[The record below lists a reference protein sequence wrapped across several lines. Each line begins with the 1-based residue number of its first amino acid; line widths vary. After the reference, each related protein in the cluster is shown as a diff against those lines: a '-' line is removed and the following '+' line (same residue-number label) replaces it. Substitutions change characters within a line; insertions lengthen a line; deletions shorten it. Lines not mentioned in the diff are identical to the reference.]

1 MVKKGYEEATIEGV
15 IYNDGRVDVALNLSH
30 VYKGNR
36 LEIREVREG
45 KKLWECFGRFS
56 YRFLVNSNLT
66 CSQVVDLQ
74 DILQLRFK
82 RVFRE
87 NDISPE
93 VIVSKYKGGREGF
106 KVNGWNVSKSEKETV
121 IWLSTDKAVG
131 VFKKAAEELI
141 TKGWVQ
147 ETC

>member
-1 MVKKGYEEATIEGV
+1 MFNKGYEEATIEGV
-15 IYNDGRVDVALNLSH
+15 IYNNGQVDVSLSFSH
-30 VYKGNR
+30 VYKGNK
-36 LEIREVREG
+36 LEIRED
-45 KKLWECFGRFS
+45 KKLWECRGKFS

-74 DILQLRFK
+74 DILQLRLKRAFK
-82 RVFRE
+82 E

-93 VIVSKYKGGREGF
+93 FIVNKYNNGREGF
-106 KVNGWNVSKSEKETV
+106 KENGWNVSKSEKETV

-131 VFKKAAEELI
+131 VFNKAAEEFI

-147 ETC
+147 KIC

>member
-1 MVKKGYEEATIEGV
+1 MVHKGYEEATIEGV
-15 IYNDGRVDVALNLSH
+15 IYNDGKVDVELNLSH

-36 LEIREVREG
+36 LEIRKIREG

-74 DILQLRFK
+74 DILQLRLK
-82 RVFRE
+82 RVFKE

-93 VIVSKYKGGREGF
+93 CIVDRYTNGREGF

-131 VFKKAAEELI
+131 VFKKAVEEFI

-147 ETC
+147 LDS

>member
-1 MVKKGYEEATIEGV
+1 MNLHKGYEEATIEGV
-15 IYNDGRVDVALNLSH
+15 IYNNGKVDVALNLSH

-36 LEIREVREG
+36 LEIRED
-45 KKLWECFGRFS
+45 KKLWECYGRFS

-74 DILQLRFK
+74 DILQLRLK
-82 RVFRE
+82 RVFIE

-93 VIVSKYKGGREGF
+93 FIVNKYRGGREGF
-106 KVNGWNVSKSEKETV
+106 KENGWSVSKSEKETV

-147 ETC
+147 EIR